1 MNQST
6 FDLLKSLPT
15 HGLNPELV
23 FPNKFGKK
31 RVDIR
36 KGVDRIKKRAGLPEE
51 FRGMHGLRHVF
62 ASRLAS
68 SGKVDLYRIQKLLTH
83 KSPQMT
89 QRYAHLH
96 NEVLRE
102 ASEVMDNIGNTY

>member
-1 MNQST
+1 MNKST
-6 FDLLKSLPT
+6 YDLLKS
-15 HGLNPELV
+15 HNVHDLNPELV

-36 KGVDRIKKRAGLPEE
+36 KGVDRIKKRAGLPKE

-89 QRYAHLH
+89 QRYAHLS
-96 NEVLRE
+96 NEILRE
-102 ASEVMDNIGNTY
+102 ASEVMDYIGKDY